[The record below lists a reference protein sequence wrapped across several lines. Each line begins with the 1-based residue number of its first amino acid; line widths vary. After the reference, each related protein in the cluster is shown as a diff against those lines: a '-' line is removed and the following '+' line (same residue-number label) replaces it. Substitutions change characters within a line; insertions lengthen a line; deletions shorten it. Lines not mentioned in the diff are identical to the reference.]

1 MNETANPASKVNMCY
16 GSKDEM
22 ASVVP
27 DAR

>member
-1 MNETANPASKVNMCY
+1 MKEAADPASKVNMCY